1 MKQTF
6 IVTIEADAKITSRE
20 VADAL
25 NFGSGCFA
33 LEYNHDEII
42 VAKARKINKDKKK
55 TK

>member
-33 LEYNHDEII
+33 LGNNHDEII
-42 VAKARKINKDKKK
+42 VATARKINKDKK
-55 TK
+55 TR